1 MVDLFHGQY
10 RSQVHCPRCQHK
22 SATFEPFMHLPLPLP
37 TSVGDGDVQAGRL
50 RPGAVGS
57 GGGGGGRGG
66 GAVTVDHC
74 LRLFLREERLG
85 ADNCWRCPQCEQ
97 PVEALKRLGLWRL
110 PDVLVLHLKV
120 RVRCLAEHAH
130 AHGGCPARPGR
141 LALHLVEPPTR
152 PPAHPPTHSSAT
164 R

>member
-1 MVDLFHGQY
+1 
-10 RSQVHCPRCQHK
+10 
-22 SATFEPFMHLPLPLP
+22 MHLPLPLP

-57 GGGGGGRGG
+57 GGG

-130 AHGGCPARPGR
+130 AHGGCP
-141 LALHLVEPPTR
+141 TR
-152 PPAHPPTHSSAT
+152 PPHGQADSPCTCGAAHPPTHSSAT